1 MGKIHSL
8 ETFGTVD
15 GPGVRFVV
23 FFQGCPMRC
32 QYCHNPDTWKIEDGE
47 EMTADEIIDRFER
60 NRSFY
65 QTGGITATGGEP
77 MLQLDFL
84 TELFTKAKEKGIH
97 TCLDTSG
104 IMFPKK
110 HTGTDQNSE
119 REISLTGIS
128 ENMAS
133 DRMEKIEQLMSVT
146 DLVML
151 DIKHIN
157 DEEHQKLTGQSNSNI
172 LAFARYLDSIGKPV
186 WIRHVVVPGIT
197 FDEKELTELGLFLKT
212 LRNVE
217 KLEVLPYHSM
227 GKVKYDNLGMDY
239 VLKDTPQL
247 TKAEAKE
254 ASTDFYAKRSTRV
267 HRSVNSLSL
276 CKISVFR
283 AGCDNCIHIS
293 LPWSL
298 T

>member
-47 EMTADEIIDRFER
+47 EMSADEIIDRFER
-60 NRSFY
+60 NRAFY

-84 TELFTKAKEKGIH
+84 IELFSKAKAKNSH

-104 IMFPKK
+104 IMFPWM
-110 HTGTDQNSE
+110 SE
-119 REISLTGIS
+119 EDKEAQLS
-128 ENMAS
+128 NDAYAKMKAVVWAQ
-133 DRMEKIEQLMSVT
+133 KQKVEQLMAVT

-151 DIKHIN
+151 DIKHIDN
-157 DEEHQKLTGQSNSNI
+157 AKHQKLTGHPNTNI
-172 LAFARYLDSIGKPV
+172 LAFARYLDSIGKSV

-197 FDEKELTELGLFLKT
+197 FDKTELTELGTFLKT
-212 LRNVE
+212 LHNVE

-227 GKVKYDNLGMDY
+227 GKVKYDNLGMEY

-254 ASTDFYAKRSTRV
+254 AE
-267 HRSVNSLSL
+267 H
-276 CKISVFR
+276 IIR
-283 AGCDNCIHIS
+283 AAME
-293 LPWSL
+293 
-298 T
+298 

>member
-32 QYCHNPDTWKIEDGE
+32 QYCHNPDTWNIEDGE
-47 EMTADEIIDRFER
+47 EMSAEEIITRFER

-84 TELFTKAKEKGIH
+84 IELFTKAKEKGIH

-104 IMFPKK
+104 IIFPEKLVE
-110 HTGTDQNSE
+110 SE
-119 REISLTGIS
+119 QTKEMEMNLTGID
-128 ENMAS
+128 ADTRT
-133 DRMEKIEQLMSVT
+133 DRMQKIEQLMSVT

-151 DIKHIN
+151 DIKHIK
-157 DEEHQKLTGQSNSNI
+157 DEEHQKLTGQSNRNI

-197 FDEKELTELGLFLKT
+197 FDREELTELGKFLKT
-212 LRNVE
+212 LHNVE

-239 VLKDTPQL
+239 ILKDTPQL

-254 ASTDFYAKRSTRV
+254 AEEIIRS
-267 HRSVNSLSL
+267 SSE
-276 CKISVFR
+276 
-283 AGCDNCIHIS
+283 
-293 LPWSL
+293 
-298 T
+298 

>member
-110 HTGTDQNSE
+110 HIGTEQISE

-133 DRMEKIEQLMSVT
+133 DRMEKTEQLMSVT

-172 LAFARYLDSIGKPV
+172 LAFAKYLDSIRKPV

-197 FDEKELTELGLFLKT
+197 FDEKELKELGLFLKT
-212 LRNVE
+212 LHNVG

-227 GKVKYDNLGMDY
+227 GKVKYDNRGMDY

-254 ASTDFYAKRSTRV
+254 AE
-267 HRSVNSLSL
+267 NM
-276 CKISVFR
+276 IR
-283 AGCDNCIHIS
+283 AAMK
-293 LPWSL
+293 
-298 T
+298 